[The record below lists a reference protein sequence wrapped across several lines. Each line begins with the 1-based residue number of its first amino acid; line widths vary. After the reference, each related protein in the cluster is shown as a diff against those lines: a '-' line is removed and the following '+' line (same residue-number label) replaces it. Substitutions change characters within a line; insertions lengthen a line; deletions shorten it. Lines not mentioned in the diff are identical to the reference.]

1 MLPATPPPPPISIFV
16 FVSQGADKVQELLLS
31 VISRVGIVVSL
42 ICLAMSIFTFC
53 FFRGLQSDRNTIHK
67 NLCINLFI
75 AELIF
80 LIGIDMTE
88 PRVTLPWMD
97 VMFSASLM
105 ETSRDV
111 SSTSKTHS
119 SIPTV
124 PANSR
129 SILTHDYSFSGL
141 LDFCESV
148 TWHFLSRIYLKLYIY
163 IYIYIYILFF
173 F

>member
-1 MLPATPPPPPISIFV
+1 MWPALIFFPLRLYL

-111 SSTSKTHS
+111 STTSKTNFWEFQW
-119 SIPTV
+119 IPV
-124 PANSR
+124 AFWHMIIVFQAYWIFASQKLDNFCPEFIWRNS
-129 SILTHDYSFSGL
+129 FQMN
-141 LDFCESV
+141 V
-148 TWHFLSRIYLKLYIY
+148 
-163 IYIYIYILFF
+163 
-173 F
+173 

>member
-1 MLPATPPPPPISIFV
+1 MCCIFYIAKPSIIYLVVKCDLLLFFV
-16 FVSQGADKVQELLLS
+16 FLLCLYLFFSQGADKVQELLLS

-97 VMFSASLM
+97 VMLPASLM

-111 SSTSKTHS
+111 STTSKTNFWREFQR
-119 SIPTV
+119 IP
-124 PANSR
+124 AA
-129 SILTHDYSFSGL
+129 F
-141 LDFCESV
+141 
-148 TWHFLSRIYLKLYIY
+148 WHMIIVFQAYWIFASQ
-163 IYIYIYILFF
+163 
-173 F
+173 